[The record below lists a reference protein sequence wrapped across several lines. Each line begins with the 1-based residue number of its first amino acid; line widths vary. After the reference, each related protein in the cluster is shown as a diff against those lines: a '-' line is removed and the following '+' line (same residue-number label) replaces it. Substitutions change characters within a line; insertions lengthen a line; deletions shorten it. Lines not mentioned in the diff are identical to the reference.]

1 MAKKDRA
8 HSIFT
13 LRLTKQLFNQN
24 LTLSCF
30 TYYSPSDKDIY
41 LRPKISYKI
50 NDNWLMEGGM
60 NLLFGADDYTFFG
73 QLEDNTNAY
82 AALQVSF

>member
-1 MAKKDRA
+1 
-8 HSIFT
+8 
-13 LRLTKQLFNQN
+13 
-24 LTLSCF
+24 
-30 TYYSPSDKDIY
+30 
-41 LRPKISYKI
+41 
-50 NDNWLMEGGM
+50 MEGGM